1 MFSFGIFFKWLWF
14 YLSFSFKLKYLS
26 YLGYP
31 DRPAFFVGFLLKIAV
46 INYFLLFVGFVLNF
60 LLDDLH

>member
-1 MFSFGIFFKWLWF
+1 MALVLLEFLLQIEI
-14 YLSFSFKLKYLS
+14 FKLFRVSRSTRL
-26 YLGYP
+26 
-31 DRPAFFVGFLLKIAV
+31 FVGFLLKIAV